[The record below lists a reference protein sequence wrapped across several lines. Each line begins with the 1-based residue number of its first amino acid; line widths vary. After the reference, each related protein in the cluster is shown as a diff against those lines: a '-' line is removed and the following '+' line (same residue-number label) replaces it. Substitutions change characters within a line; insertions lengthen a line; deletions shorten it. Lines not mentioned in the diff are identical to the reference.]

1 MSKSISVYV
10 LASLCIGINVALG
23 TIVYLLKLP
32 IYLDSIG
39 IMVAAIL
46 VPGTRWGAFI
56 IASLVGIISFVAGG
70 LLINP
75 FLPWFIGTA
84 IAGALYGAFVVR
96 PVTAT
101 LFTMGSTGIIKTI
114 MLGIGWGIVAAI
126 VSAPVAVYLFG
137 GVTGSGSALVTLFFV
152 KTGHQLLDSVL
163 LSGFSIEPI
172 DKTIQMILAIYIT
185 RSTPAHF
192 RERFSR

>member
-1 MSKSISVYV
+1 
-10 LASLCIGINVALG
+10 
-23 TIVYLLKLP
+23 
-32 IYLDSIG
+32 
-39 IMVAAIL
+39 
-46 VPGTRWGAFI
+46 
-56 IASLVGIISFVAGG
+56 
-70 LLINP
+70 
-75 FLPWFIGTA
+75 
-84 IAGALYGAFVVR
+84 
-96 PVTAT
+96 
-101 LFTMGSTGIIKTI
+101 

-172 DKTIQMILAIYIT
+172 DKTIQMILAIYVA

-192 RERFSR
+192 HERFSR